1 MSILRRQQV
10 PIDGNVF
17 LLLLVQDGTVEAER
31 VEISESVEGSVRG
44 GVDEFGFLVVVDGVG
59 GDEVVLLLL
68 LLLLGDLVLLSL
80 LLLLLLLLCLELLHL
95 LKLEL
100 KLLLALE
107 LLLALALLFE
117 ALGFGLVGCFALEL
131 HVVVGG
137 VGEVVDWLLVLWRHL
152 GLWRYVTGPH

>member
-10 PIDGNVF
+10 PINGNII
-17 LLLLVQDGTVEAER
+17 LLLLVEDGSVVVVEHDGTTASGGKAEGI
-31 VEISESVEGSVRG
+31 EIGESVEGSMRG
-44 GVDEFGFLVVVDGVG
+44 GVDEFGFLVVVDGVRR
-59 GDEVVLLLL
+59 DEVVLLLL
-68 LLLLGDLVLLSL
+68 MLLFLL

-100 KLLLALE
+100 KLLF
-107 LLLALALLFE
+107 ALLFE
-117 ALGFGLVGCFALEL
+117 TLGFGLVGCFALEL